1 MLTTTAIFLAAAVLA
16 VPIFK
21 RIGLGSVLGYLAAGA
36 VIGPIGL
43 GLIGEVESILHISE
57 LGVVLLLFIIG
68 LELEPARLWRLR
80 GAVFGAGGLQVVATA
95 LLLGLAALLLGAAI
109 EVALVAALALSLS
122 STAFALQVL
131 GEKNELVTP
140 HGQAGFGILLFQDLA
155 AIPMVAMIPLLGSGG
170 GGDSERSTL
179 LVAALAVAAVVGVI
193 IAGRFLL
200 GPLFRIVTMTRVREL
215 STATALLIVLGTALL
230 MDAVGLSMALGAFL
244 AGVVLADSP
253 YRHELE
259 ADIEPFKG
267 LLLGLFFIAV
277 GMAADFRVVLERPLT
292 VAGLALGLVVVKG
305 AVLYAIGRYT
315 GRAKGSSVSLAVSL
329 SQGGEFAFVIFGA
342 AAGARVMAPE
352 IIELLVVVVTLSMCV
367 TPLLFIVRD
376 AVFARLAARG
386 DAERREFDVIEDEH
400 SRVIIAGFGR
410 FGQIIGRV
418 LSLRR
423 ISFTA
428 LDASPTQVD
437 FVRRFGNRIFYGDAS
452 HVDLLRAAGAENADL
467 FVLAIDDMETSM
479 RTLETVQRNFPN
491 LRVIARARNRQH
503 AYALL
508 GAGVERVIRETFH
521 GSVEA
526 ARVALEDLGL
536 PAGDARDVVWEFAE
550 RDEEQ
555 VRQSFH
561 LRDDLDALIAAAREY
576 TTQLESIFE
585 ADAER

>member
-1 MLTTTAIFLAAAVLA
+1 MLSYTAIFLAAAVVA
-16 VPIFK
+16 VPLFK

-43 GLIGEVESILHISE
+43 GLIGEVESVLHISE

-68 LELEPARLWRLR
+68 LELEPSRLWRLR
-80 GAVFGAGGLQVVATA
+80 GAVFAAGGVQVVATA
-95 LLLGLAALLLGAAI
+95 LLIGLAALLLGAAI

-122 STAFALQVL
+122 STAFALQIL
-131 GEKNELVTP
+131 GEKNELATP

-155 AIPMVAMIPLLGSGG
+155 AIPMVALIPLLGSGG
-170 GGDSERSTL
+170 GESERGPL
-179 LVAALAVAAVVGVI
+179 VVAALAVAAVVGVVV
-193 IAGRFLL
+193 AGRFLL
-200 GPLFRIVTMTRVREL
+200 GPLFRIVTLTRVREL
-215 STATALLIVLGTALL
+215 STATALLVVLGTALL

-277 GMAADFRVVLERPLT
+277 GMAADFRVVLDRPLT
-292 VAGLALGLVVVKG
+292 VAGLALGLVAVKA
-305 AVLYAIGRYT
+305 AVLYAISRYT
-315 GRAKGSSVSLAVSL
+315 GRARGSSISLAVSL

-376 AVFARLAARG
+376 AAFARLAARG
-386 DAERREFDVIEDEH
+386 DGEPREFDVIEDDH

-410 FGQIIGRV
+410 FGQIVGRV

-536 PAGDARDVVWEFAE
+536 PAGDARDVVWEFVE

-555 VRQSFH
+555 IRQSFH

-576 TTQLESIFE
+576 TGQLESLFE